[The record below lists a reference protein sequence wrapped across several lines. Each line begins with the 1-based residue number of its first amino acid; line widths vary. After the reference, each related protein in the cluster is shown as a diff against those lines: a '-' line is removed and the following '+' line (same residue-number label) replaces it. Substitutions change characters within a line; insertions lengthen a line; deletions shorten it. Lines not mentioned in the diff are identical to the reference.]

1 MKQLYKTLMVW
12 LGGVTLL
19 AAGAAFAQ
27 SAAAPD
33 SLVKG
38 MVDEVLSVIK
48 ANKDRRQLSDVVDK
62 KVLPNFDFQA
72 MTRLAVGRAWR
83 DASPAQQQ
91 SLESAFRTLLVTT
104 YSQALSQ
111 SNSAD
116 AAVDVRPAAVK
127 PADDDVTVKIGRA
140 HV

>member
-38 MVDEVLSVIK
+38 MVDEVLTMRMRPFRDGVQQYKWIF
-48 ANKDRRQLSDVVDK
+48 N
-62 KVLPNFDFQA
+62 PNPFFH
-72 MTRLAVGRAWR
+72 LAVSYQESLFFQGAFGHGFWLIVLGGLSVLFFLAAYWLFDRLR
-83 DASPAQQQ
+83 DSFA
-91 SLESAFRTLLVTT
+91 EV
-104 YSQALSQ
+104 
-111 SNSAD
+111 
-116 AAVDVRPAAVK
+116 V
-127 PADDDVTVKIGRA
+127 
-140 HV
+140 